1 MYKPYIAIAEGF
13 GSYLSSRVAARQLRK
28 KVTESNGGELNFQDV
43 YSLSDSFA
51 DEFFAVLVESHGP
64 DWFAENVKVTGL
76 ASDVRQVVLR
86 AIALRCESL
95 CVCE

>member
-1 MYKPYIAIAEGF
+1 MNKPYIAIADGF
-13 GSYLSSRVAARQLRK
+13 GSCLSSRVTARQLRK
-28 KVTESNGGELNFQDV
+28 TIEESNGGELNFKDV

-51 DEFFAVLVESHGP
+51 DEFFAVLVEAHGP

-76 ASDVRQVVLR
+76 ANDVRQVVLR

-95 CVCE
+95 CGCE